1 MQIGDA
7 LFVDLPRVRL
17 DGGAKAFRQKWG
29 YDVSSPLGLLEE
41 VDEEDD
47 QNEDT
52 SISESTSLR
61 EDPPSSAYSPVGEFL
76 KSFIIRGVLLIVR
89 KASTSSSK
97 SPFSPR

>member
-1 MQIGDA
+1 M
-7 LFVDLPRVRL
+7 RL

-52 SISESTSLR
+52 SISESASLR
-61 EDPPSSAYSPVGEFL
+61 EDLPSSAYSPVG
-76 KSFIIRGVLLIVR
+76 KSLGTYDNLFISV
-89 KASTSSSK
+89 KNSYN
-97 SPFSPR
+97 